1 MPVAKK
7 TVTKKP
13 VAKKPVA
20 KKVEPV
26 KVEEK
31 EVIIDNTPV
40 VEKEEVEE
48 VFVPEVKADIVKEE
62 VKQSET
68 KSLITKEVKME
79 AKNIENKWEIKDR
92 QYYLLGNQEAI
103 IRIVRSKGI
112 YYFDEEM
119 GYERELKLTSN
130 QNTPFVDEFK
140 GPARLEHIVFRDGVL
155 MVPKNKQ
162 ILQKLLSLYH
172 PQKGIVY
179 DEVNNEA
186 EAVDQLSLIEIE
198 LEAMNT
204 AMQMD
209 IDLAEAIV
217 RTDVGSAVAK
227 MTSKEIKRDLMLLA
241 KKNPG
246 LFLELANDENI
257 EIRNLGIKA
266 VEKGLIKLSSDQ
278 RTFLWGSNSRKLITV
293 PFDENPYSA
302 LAAYFKTDDGF
313 EVYQQVA
320 KMLN

>member
-40 VEKEEVEE
+40 VEKEVEE

-103 IRIVRSKGI
+103 VRIVRSKGI
-112 YYFDEEM
+112 YYFDEDM

-130 QNTPFVDEFK
+130 QITPFVDEFK

-155 MVPKNKQ
+155 SVPKNKQ
-162 ILQKLLSLYH
+162 TLQKLLSIYH
-172 PQKGIVY
+172 PQKGVVY

-217 RTDVGSAVAK
+217 RTDVGSAVSK

-241 KKNPG
+241 KKNPA

-266 VEKGLIKLSSDQ
+266 VERGLIKLSSDQ

-313 EVYQQVA
+313 DVYQQVA